1 MAVRKPNAIVK
12 SCLFAVIFLAAL
24 FLSFE
29 LLPSAKAEEEICLKI
44 ALPEMADNAR
54 HAERYRAAM
63 AEAGLCVQPVWL
75 PNKRMAV
82 SLRRG
87 EIDGVFS
94 SCDTIQ
100 ESAGVPLVAG
110 GVVVSRP
117 KSFLITPDKSVKTLD
132 DLRGME
138 IGVWLGDERG
148 AQELVGLA
156 NVVNVPRGAGMMLRM
171 LHHGRLD
178 GALIDEFSLSQ
189 TEGVPKDYR
198 KIELETLTNYS
209 WLRKEHESLLPQFN
223 HGTDIFRRILN

>member
-1 MAVRKPNAIVK
+1 MAVRKPHAIVR

-44 ALPEMADNAR
+44 ALPETSDYAR
-54 HAERYRAAM
+54 YAERYRAAM

-82 SLRRG
+82 SLKHG

-110 GVVVSRP
+110 SVVVSRP
-117 KSFLITPDKSVKTLD
+117 KNFVITPDKNVNTLN
-132 DLRGME
+132 DLKGME

-148 AQELVGLA
+148 KQELLGIA
-156 NVVNVPRGAGMMLRM
+156 NVVNVPRGAPMMLRM
-171 LHHGRLD
+171 LRFGRLD
-178 GALIDEFSLSQ
+178 GALIDEFSLSH
-189 TEGVPKDYR
+189 TEGVPKGYR
-198 KIELETLTNYS
+198 KIELKTLTNYS
-209 WLRKEHESLLPQFN
+209 WLRKEHEALLPQFN
-223 HGTDIFRRILN
+223 KGTDIFRELSN